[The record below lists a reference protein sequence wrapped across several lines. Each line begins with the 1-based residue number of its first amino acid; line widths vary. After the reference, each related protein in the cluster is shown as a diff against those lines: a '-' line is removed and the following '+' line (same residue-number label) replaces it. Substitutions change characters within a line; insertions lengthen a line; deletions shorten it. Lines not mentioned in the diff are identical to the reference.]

1 MKLLRIFSF
10 RLFVLLPFLM
20 ASTLVFAQSDPTGES
35 AVTRT
40 YAITNTTIIPSP
52 GAKIEGGTILI
63 SDGVITAVGTT
74 VNIPDHAQVI
84 DGTELWVYPGFID
97 GMSNTGATRPD
108 GMDRPNNLFT
118 PDPPNDYAGI
128 TPEVSVVDQLDVT
141 ESSIESMRK
150 LGFTVSHTVPYGR
163 MLPGKSSLVLLSNAE
178 HVDHM
183 VLKENISTVSQFVGA
198 PGAYPGNTLGIM
210 AKWRNIYRNAELSK
224 RNTELYASNPS
235 GLSRPAGDRV
245 LEAFYPVVDKS
256 QPILFNAS
264 SLLEARR
271 AMRLQNEMGF
281 NLMIGNLEQ
290 SWNIIDELDNN
301 DVTVFLSLDL
311 PDEPAEIDDEDKSE
325 EVASLEARRLEFYN
339 RHMEQYAAL
348 NAAGIKF
355 GFSTMGVSNSKIK
368 KNLIALQEFGFDSTD
383 ALAAL
388 TTHPAEL
395 LGIDSITG
403 TLETG
408 KMGNA
413 VVTTGPFFS
422 DDSDVKMVFVD
433 GDKFEFEIKEKGAG
447 DVSDEA
453 LETIIGTW
461 NYSSTTPQGEQ
472 SGQLIFTNVDGGI
485 EGVWTSD
492 AGNPDIDMNNI
503 SFRDG
508 VLTFDIEFDA
518 GGQLIEIVVT
528 GDVIGN
534 EYDAEASIAA
544 FNFSFPLMAIK
555 QDPEN

>member
-1 MKLLRIFSF
+1 MKLLRILSF

-20 ASTLVFAQSDPTGES
+20 APVLVNAQSDPTGES
-35 AVTRT
+35 PVTRT
-40 YAITNTTIIPSP
+40 YAITNATIIPSP
-52 GAKIEGGTILI
+52 GAKIEGGTLLI

-84 DGTELWVYPGFID
+84 DGTELWIYPGFID
-97 GMSNTGATRPD
+97 GMSNTGASRPD
-108 GMDRPNNLFT
+108 AMERPNNLFT

-128 TPEVSVVDQLDVT
+128 TPEISVVEQLNIE

-163 MLPGKSSLVLLSNAE
+163 MLPGKSSLVLLTDVE

-183 VLKENISTVSQFVGA
+183 VLKENVAAVSQFVGA

-224 RNTELYASNPS
+224 RNTEMYASNPT
-235 GLSRPAGDRV
+235 GLARPANDRV
-245 LEAFYPVVDKS
+245 LEAFYPVVEKT
-256 QPILFNAS
+256 QPMLFNAS
-264 SLLEARR
+264 SLLEAQR

-290 SWNIIDELDNN
+290 SWKIIDELDNN
-301 DVTVFLSLDL
+301 NVSVFLSLDL
-311 PDEPAEIDDEDKSE
+311 PEKPDEIDDEDKSE
-325 EVASLEARRLEFYN
+325 EVAELEARRLEFYN
-339 RHMEQYAAL
+339 RYMEQFAAL
-348 NAAGIKF
+348 KAAGIKF
-355 GFSTMGVSNSKIK
+355 GFSTMDVSNSKIK

-395 LGIDSITG
+395 LGINNITG
-403 TLETG
+403 TLEAG

-413 VVTTGPFFS
+413 IVTTGPYFS
-422 DDSDVKMVFVD
+422 SDSDVKMVFVD
-433 GDKFEFEIKEKGAG
+433 GDKYEYEIKEGSKTE
-447 DVSDEA
+447 VSDEVLDA
-453 LETIIGTW
+453 VIGTW

-472 SGQLIFTNVDGGI
+472 TGQLIFTNVDGAI

-503 SFRDG
+503 SYRDG

-528 GDVIGN
+528 GDVVGN